1 LHPQI
6 FAIRNHQK
14 FAKVNHHFSEKR
26 PALQEE
32 KVKLKKMTTKQ
43 KKIYMWYKVRELISE
58 GLNKSQVSRQLGLD
72 RATVRRYLTISE
84 QDFINQLE
92 AGRTLPLKLGMYLK
106 HVKNELIEFPYLSAA
121 QIEDRL
127 KERYADL
134 PKVHSKTVYNF
145 VQMVRGK
152 YGIEK
157 PKGLKERIFEQLPE
171 CDYGSQGQVDF
182 GECNMPTKAGKRVK
196 VYFFTMV
203 LSRSRYKY
211 VYFQNTPFTTATTI
225 YAHHL
230 AFEYFGG
237 IPKEIWYDQD
247 SVFIKDENLGDYLLT
262 HEFKAFSE
270 HQPFKVVFCRKA
282 DPQSKGK
289 VENVVKYV
297 KNNFVKGRY
306 YENPTA
312 LNQLVLAWL
321 SRTGNAKRHG
331 TTHKIPA
338 QEWEMEKQYL
348 LPYKEKPKKP
358 ENQYRSY
365 NVRKDNTLAYRGN
378 FYSLPLGTY
387 EGRKT
392 TILLSELCGTLSIY
406 TMNQELITT
415 HTLSL
420 GRGESI
426 RNTDHRRNK
435 SKTMDQKHT
444 EMFQLLGGDKK
455 AQLYLDLL
463 RQDKTRYYYDNL
475 RVILEKTKTINK
487 EFIQKSLV
495 FCLENKLYNGHGF
508 CEVAQKYQKESTAKN
523 HQQID
528 QSTANNPDIINQ
540 QDLQVQTSDI
550 DNYEKLFDGWN
561 K

>member
-1 LHPQI
+1 
-6 FAIRNHQK
+6 
-14 FAKVNHHFSEKR
+14 
-26 PALQEE
+26 
-32 KVKLKKMTTKQ
+32 MTTQQ
-43 KKIYMWYKVRELISE
+43 KKIYMWYKVRELIKE
-58 GLNKSQVSRQLGLD
+58 GFNKSQVSHELDID
-72 RATVRRYLTISE
+72 RATVRKYLAISE
-84 QDFINQLE
+84 QDFMKQLE
-92 AGRTLPLKLGMYLK
+92 SGRTLPLKLGMYLK
-106 HVKNELIEFPYLSAA
+106 HVKSELDEFPYLSAA

-134 PKVHSKTVYNF
+134 PQVHSKTVYNF
-145 VQMVRGK
+145 VQMVRRK
-152 YGIEK
+152 YDIEK
-157 PKGLKERIFEQLPE
+157 PKKSKERQFGQLPE

-182 GECNMPTKAGKRVK
+182 GECHMLTKEGKRVK

-203 LSRSRYKY
+203 LSRSRYKH

-297 KNNFVKGRY
+297 KNNFIKGRY
-306 YENPTA
+306 YENQV
-312 LNQLVLAWL
+312 LINVSVLAWL
-321 SRTGNAKRHG
+321 SRTGNAKKHG
-331 TTHKIPA
+331 STHKIPA
-338 QEWEMEKQYL
+338 QEWEIEKQFL

-358 ENQYRSY
+358 ESQFQSY

-387 EGRKT
+387 QGRKT
-392 TILLSELCGTLSIY
+392 TILLSDLNETLSVY
-406 TMNQELITT
+406 DMNRQLITT

-420 GRGESI
+420 GKGELI

-435 SKTMDQKHT
+435 SKTIDQKHT
-444 EMFQLLGGDKK
+444 AVFELLGGNEK

-463 RQDKTRYYYDNL
+463 HQDKPRYYYDNL
-475 RVILEKTKTINK
+475 RVIVEKSKEVSK

-495 FCLENKLYNGHGF
+495 FCLENKLYNGYGF
-508 CEVAQKYQKESTAKN
+508 CEVAQKYQSESTAKN

-528 QSTANNPDIINQ
+528 ESIANNPDIINQ

-550 DNYEKLFDGWN
+550 DNYEKLFEEWN